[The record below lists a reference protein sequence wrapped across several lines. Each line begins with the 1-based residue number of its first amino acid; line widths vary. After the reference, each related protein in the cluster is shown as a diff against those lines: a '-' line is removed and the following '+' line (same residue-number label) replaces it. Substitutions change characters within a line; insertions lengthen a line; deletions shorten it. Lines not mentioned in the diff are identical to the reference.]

1 MKKLLKINIKN
12 LIKKL
17 YLKLFIIYLNIKIIY
32 LFNIFI
38 YYFNFIERRYINNVN
53 F

>member
-1 MKKLLKINIKN
+1 MQKYLLKN

-32 LFNIFI
+32 LFNIF
-38 YYFNFIERRYINNVN
+38 YILIADRKEVL
-53 F
+53 